1 MIIIVTIPSILATIF
16 NSLIYISVRSST
28 RRIRATTENVNQANS
43 RDIYLLKHML
53 FIFVVFIVGWTP
65 TYVDMIFNSSITD
78 TRLSSLILEVIAIV
92 STIVIIFDLFFYNRD
107 LRRYLTENILKVLT
121 FI

>member
-1 MIIIVTIPSILATIF
+1 MIIVVTIPSILATIF

-43 RDIYLLKHML
+43 RDISLLKHML
-53 FIFVVFIVGWTP
+53 FIFVVFIIGWTP
-65 TYVDMIFNSSITD
+65 TYVDMIFNSSITG
-78 TRLSSLILEVIAIV
+78 TLLSSLILEVIAIV

>member
-1 MIIIVTIPSILATIF
+1 MTIF

-43 RDIYLLKHML
+43 RDISLLKHML
-53 FIFVVFIVGWTP
+53 FIFVVFIIGWTP
-65 TYVDMIFNSSITD
+65 TYVDMIFNSSITG
-78 TRLSSLILEVIAIV
+78 TLLSSLILEVIAIV

>member
-1 MIIIVTIPSILATIF
+1 LIIVVTIPSILATIF

-43 RDIYLLKHML
+43 RDISLLKHML
-53 FIFVVFIVGWTP
+53 FIFVVFIIGWTP
-65 TYVDMIFNSSITD
+65 TYVDMIFNSSITG
-78 TRLSSLILEVIAIV
+78 TLLSSLILEVIAIV